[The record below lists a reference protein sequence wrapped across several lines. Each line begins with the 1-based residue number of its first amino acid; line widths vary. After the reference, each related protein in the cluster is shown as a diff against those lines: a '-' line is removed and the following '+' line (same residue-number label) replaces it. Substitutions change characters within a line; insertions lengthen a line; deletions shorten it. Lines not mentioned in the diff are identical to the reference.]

1 MDRILFL
8 CNQLST
14 SYSMQKIIAFYLFFL
29 PLVLT
34 AQQIKIA
41 FGSCGHQDKPIAI
54 LKNIAQTKPDYFIY
68 LGDNIYGD
76 TRDMKVMQQK
86 YDQLAANPNF
96 KALKKKTK
104 ILATWD
110 DHDYGE
116 NDAGKYYPKKEES
129 KKLFL
134 KFFDE
139 PKKSDR
145 WKHAGIYTS
154 YMIEKKKVRVQII
167 MLDMRTFRDEL
178 TKFDPQTIQKDTI
191 YHYDLDYS
199 PTLSEDSTILGAA
212 QWAWLKQ
219 EFMQEADVRIIC
231 SSTQFG
237 PTFNG
242 YEAWANF
249 PYERQK
255 MLELIQRTGANGVI
269 FISGD
274 VHYAELSKVMN
285 KYTYPILDLTASGL
299 TQEWKFATPNANR
312 IAGPVMEN
320 HYGQLLIDVKKL
332 TINMQIID
340 INKQVRIDYVVNWKD
355 LKFK

>member
-1 MDRILFL
+1 MKSNFFIPLIL
-8 CNQLST
+8 
-14 SYSMQKIIAFYLFFL
+14 L
-29 PLVLT
+29 PLQLFS
-34 AQQIKIA
+34 QQIKIA
-41 FGSCGHQDKPIAI
+41 FGSCGHQDKPLAI
-54 LKNIAQTKPDYFIY
+54 LKNIAQSKPDYFIY

-76 TRDMKVMQQK
+76 TRDMKVMKQK
-86 YDQLAANPNF
+86 YDKLAANPNF
-96 KALKKKTK
+96 KLLKKKTK

-110 DHDYGE
+110 DHDFGE
-116 NDAGKYYPKKEES
+116 NDAGRYYPKKEES
-129 KKLFL
+129 KQLFL
-134 KFFDE
+134 QFFKE
-139 PKKSDR
+139 PKHSDR
-145 WKHAGIYTS
+145 WKHQGVYTS
-154 YMIEKKKVRVQII
+154 YLILKKKVRIQII
-167 MLDMRTFRDEL
+167 LLDLRTFRNEL
-178 TKFDPQTIQKDTI
+178 TKFDQSTIQKDTI
-191 YHYDLDYS
+191 FHYDLDYA
-199 PTLSEDSTILGAA
+199 PTLSADSTLLGLA
-212 QWAWLKQ
+212 QWNWLK
-219 EFMQEADVRIIC
+219 EELTKEADIRIIG

-237 PTFNG
+237 PTYNG

-249 PYERQK
+249 PFERQK
-255 MLELIQRTGANGVI
+255 MLEMIQRTGANGVL

-320 HYGQLLIDVKKL
+320 HYGQLIIDLKKN